1 MTTFILNNQ
10 LISSDKSAGT
20 SLLDF
25 IRYEMDLPGTKI
37 GCREGDC
44 GACTV
49 MAGTLENGR
58 VKYKTIVSCLT
69 PLENANGK
77 HIVTIEGINM
87 EQLSPVQKTFVE
99 NASSQCGFC
108 TPGFIMS
115 LTAYSLSDEKPDKQ
129 KIIASMSG
137 NICRCTGYKSIERA
151 ASDILILLKNKDI
164 NVPVDWYVKKKFLPE
179 YFLTIP
185 ERLTKIEKS
194 DNSSKEN
201 EIFIGGG
208 TDLMVGNA
216 DILAEGNVNLLN
228 NNTLFNFIKAESGKF
243 IIGSAVTLSDIEQ
256 SPIIKEFIPEIIP
269 YLKLFASEPIRNM
282 ATGAGNVVNASPIG
296 DLTIMFLALNA
307 DVIIEGEGGIRNT
320 PLRNF
325 YLAYKKPAINK
336 NEFVKS
342 IEFPLPSKPFLF
354 NFEKVSKR
362 NYLDIAS
369 VNSAIGLNV
378 KDEKIKECYLSAGGV
393 SPIPLFLTETCN
405 FLTGKTISPDI
416 ILQANTIMQG
426 EISPITDV
434 RGSRE
439 YKRLLLRQLFFA
451 HFIKFFPDTIKLNDL
466 VTKRRRD
473 DET

>member
-10 LISSDKSAGT
+10 LISSDKPKGT

-25 IRYEMDLPGTKI
+25 IRYEMDLTGTKI

-49 MAGTLENGR
+49 IAGTLEKGT

-69 PLENANGK
+69 PIGNANGK

-115 LTAYSLSDEKPDKQ
+115 LTAYILSDKRPDKQ
-129 KIIASMSG
+129 DIIASMSG

-164 NVPVDWYVKKKFLPE
+164 TVPVDWSVKKKFLPE

-185 ERLTKIEKS
+185 ERLSKINKF
-194 DNSSKEN
+194 DNSSDK
-201 EIFIGGG
+201 IGILIAGG
-208 TDLMVGNA
+208 TDLMVKKA
-216 DILAEGNVNLLN
+216 DILAEEDVNLLN
-228 NNTLFNFIKAESGKF
+228 NNTLHNYIKTENGKC
-243 IIGSAVTLSDIEQ
+243 IIGSAVTPGNMEQ
-256 SPIIKEFIPEIIP
+256 SPIIKEFISEIIP
-269 YLKLFASEPIRNM
+269 FLKLFASEPIRNM
-282 ATGAGNVVNASPIG
+282 ATCAGNVVNASPIG

-307 DVIIEGEGGIRNT
+307 DVIIEGVEGIRST
-320 PLRNF
+320 RLREF
-325 YLAYKKPAINK
+325 YSGYKKPAIKK
-336 NEFVKS
+336 NELVKN

-369 VNSAIGLNV
+369 VNSAITLNM
-378 KDEKIKECYLSAGGV
+378 KDEKVKECFLSAGGV
-393 SPIPLFLTETCN
+393 SPVPLFLTGTCN
-405 FLTGKTISPDI
+405 FLNGQKISPDI

-451 HFIKFFPDTIKLNDL
+451 HFIKFFPETIKFNDL
-466 VTKRRRD
+466 VSK
-473 DET
+473 